1 MLSIQ
6 IVAKFDPASDNYM
19 MSKKAQVGSFT
30 DLYQHTVGGNELLSA
45 FLPGHLSI
53 EFLLRKLLVQYDAKL
68 ERLGDQLTHA
78 RLVRLCSDLD
88 LIDGPQREVLLS
100 INAMR
105 NKLAHQ
111 ITYAPTLDELR
122 ALWSNAAKAFSDL
135 TDGIS
140 QGIENLA
147 KAKTVADLDG
157 WEFTELFVQITYDLH
172 HEYVDRGGDMDEF

>member
-1 MLSIQ
+1 M
-6 IVAKFDPASDNYM
+6 VA
-19 MSKKAQVGSFT
+19 MSGHSRDTYDMDKKGQLGSFT

-45 FLPGHLSI
+45 FLPGHLAI

-78 RLVRLCSDLD
+78 RLVQLCFDLD
-88 LIDGPQREVLLS
+88 LIDAPQREVLLS

-111 ITYAPTLDELR
+111 ISYAPTLVELR

-140 QGIENLA
+140 QGIESLA
-147 KAKTVADLDG
+147 KAKTISDLDG
-157 WEFTELFVQITYDLH
+157 WEFAELFVQITYDLH
-172 HEYVDRGGDMDEF
+172 AEYVERGGDMEEF